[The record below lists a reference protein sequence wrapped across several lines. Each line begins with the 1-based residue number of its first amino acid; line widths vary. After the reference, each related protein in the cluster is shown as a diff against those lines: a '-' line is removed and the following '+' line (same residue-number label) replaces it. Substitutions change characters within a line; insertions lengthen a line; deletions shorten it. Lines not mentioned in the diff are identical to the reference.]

1 MLSFIYI
8 NYPNNPTGAVATKA
22 FYEKLVAWAK
32 TYEVGVV
39 SDLAME
45 LWVIRA
51 MRILASCQRL
61 VLKMWA
67 LSSILS
73 QKLLIWLV
81 GVWPFR
87 LGMTR

>member
-1 MLSFIYI
+1 M
-8 NYPNNPTGAVATKA
+8 ATKA

-39 SDLAME
+39 SDLAYG
-45 LWVIRA
+45 
-51 MRILASCQRL
+51 
-61 VLKMWA
+61 A
-67 LSSILS
+67 LGYQGYENPSFLS
-73 QKLLIWLV
+73 TPGAKDVGIEFYTFSKLLIWLV